1 MKIIINNYRKIFA
14 VQQEFR
20 AVFPDLNLNFLAK
33 PNTKGGAP
41 VNRIVKNSKTI
52 GDCRTIHNSGFIT
65 ILPDM
70 SVGELKQH
78 FMDVYG
84 LSVEVFVKS
93 GDNNW
98 KESSKSE
105 NTLLSEVND
114 SATYMLE
121 PERMNVKT

>member
-14 VQQEFR
+14 VQKELTDL
-20 AVFPDLNLNFLAK
+20 FPDLKINFLAK
-33 PNTKGGAP
+33 PNTKGG
-41 VNRIVKNSKTI
+41 
-52 GDCRTIHNSGFIT
+52 SGFIT